1 MKSKVYD
8 ILRQNN
14 LDFSKFNIDSLK
26 QAGIQNIVNNLEL
39 YYDKPYTCESVI
51 KELFQR
57 GVMEQI
63 RKTQSV

>member
-8 ILRQNN
+8 ILRQHN
-14 LDFSKFNIDSLK
+14 LDVAKFNIDVLK
-26 QAGIQNIVNNLEL
+26 QAGIQNVVNHLEF

-57 GVMEQI
+57 GVLEQI
-63 RKTQSV
+63 KKTQSI

>member
-14 LDFSKFNIDSLK
+14 LDVTKFNIDTLK
-26 QAGIQNIVNNLEL
+26 QAGIQNIVNNLEF

-57 GVMEQI
+57 GVLEQI
-63 RKTQSV
+63 KKTQSV